1 MKPMRWITT
10 VMMLLIAFGAAAQ
23 EEFFDDVYFSTPSK
37 SKSEKAEKKEVVVLE
52 PEEANASSEEIF
64 EQAEWSTDNDRD
76 VDEYNR
82 RYSGDADEATEAREA
97 SAEEVEADDTDK
109 RRSDM
114 EYSERIV
121 RYHSPSKITIAG
133 ADEINLYLSDGYVS
147 LFLQCHPFT
156 FALGFRYLFRIF
168 LRYCQFLLLECAIL
182 GKVGTHGFGLGTVY
196 LLDLFLASFGGQ
208 FVGAVY
214 LGLLVG
220 GEAAGVGGGDA

>member
-97 SAEEVEADDTDK
+97 SAEDVEADDTDK

-133 ADEINLYLSDGYVS
+133 ADEINLYLSDGYYAYDYGTDYSNGSVDVNIN
-147 LFLQCHPFT
+147 
-156 FALGFRYLFRIF
+156 LGSPWY
-168 LRYCQFLLLECAIL
+168 
-182 GKVGTHGFGLGTVY
+182 
-196 LLDLFLASFGGQ
+196 GGW
-208 FVGAVY
+208 
-214 LGLLVG
+214 
-220 GEAAGVGGGDA
+220 